1 MGWGAMEI
9 SGGIARADPVKVAL
23 ATLSAQGK
31 SGALFVGPLGS
42 GKTHCV
48 REVVQELSSHQ
59 KLSSRTTVV
68 SAQSLRRRDM
78 RGLLLPSAADS
89 RTAHERYVVAADDL
103 DLWSQSM
110 LHLLADAVDRRTV
123 QLVGAIRS
131 ASVQRVLSAFRPAAS
146 PVIVDLR
153 PWRSSELSLYARTA
167 LDTPLHPLT
176 SAAMVEF
183 AGGNPLCLVELLE
196 QGRAWDH
203 LRRRHEV
210 WSWSESIMV
219 PPITFARVWQRL
231 SETSPALLDV
241 VRTLGAFGP
250 LSLPV
255 LSRIHPVSVLGA
267 AEEQDFVVARAR
279 PGQVEVALS
288 RPVEGRV
295 ALAAAPLL
303 RLRELVAAVLEALSA
318 EGEAD
323 ARGAAAAG
331 ELGMAGNV
339 MMAENARISAA
350 AAALRSHRP
359 QLAAE
364 LAGSSSK
371 SQSVEVRVAA
381 LVEQGCFR
389 EAAVA
394 VAGVAGASAVTELPE
409 YVITSSARAMALT
422 MMTGISPQASRPQ
435 ATSHAD
441 RIDLMCAD
449 AWSGHHLQEVLEQ
462 GRVLIRSD
470 LEGPRRLRCITA
482 TTWAALQLGQVEEG
496 LEVAQL
502 AAIDWDG
509 SEFTTAELLLA
520 SAVGVCHLVR
530 GSIKEARS
538 VAARLCRVGVQ
549 EQWHL
554 AYACGAFLAGRC
566 ALVEARPVVALRRL
580 SEASASLSLAAPTA
594 DHRPILQSL
603 GFAYALSGRNADAGA
618 ARPVRSREGGTAV
631 GPRIGADFADLA
643 EIELMHLQG
652 RRRAALDLAGVT
664 ADRAHAEG
672 ATLVGLLALHAVVRL
687 QPSLGAAKQLAEL
700 GARTDFALATTFAE
714 HAAAAYAPDA
724 PALQEIAERYES
736 LGMRWMAAET
746 AATALTSADGG
757 RLNAGW
763 AVRAKKIL
771 GRLQMEEQLVV
782 PEWWGT
788 ASQRVAPLTAREQ
801 EIAEAAATGET
812 SNQIAARLHLSR
824 RTVEN
829 HLQHVYR
836 KLGVSHRED
845 LALALKAGRSRLDPE
860 AEVVELP
867 SRVD

>member
-1 MGWGAMEI
+1 MEI
-9 SGGIARADPVKVAL
+9 GGGNARADPVKVAL
-23 ATLSAQGK
+23 ATLSDKSK
-31 SGALFVGPLGS
+31 SGAVFVGPLGS

-48 REVVQELSSHQ
+48 LELVQELSSHQ

-68 SAQSLRRRDM
+68 SAKSLRRRDM
-78 RGLLLPSAADS
+78 RGLLLLPSSATDS
-89 RTAHERYVVAADDL
+89 RIGPERYVVAADDL
-103 DLWSQSM
+103 DRWSPDM

-123 QLVGAIRS
+123 QVVGGIRS

-167 LDTPLHPLT
+167 LDTLLHPLT

-196 QGRAWDH
+196 QGRAWDK

-231 SETSPALLDV
+231 GETSPTLLDV
-241 VRTLGAFGP
+241 IRTLGAFGP
-250 LSLPV
+250 LSLAV
-255 LSRIHPVSVLGA
+255 LSRIHPMSVLRA
-267 AEEQDFVVARAR
+267 AEEQDLVVAHAG
-279 PGQVEVALS
+279 PGRIEVVLS

-331 ELGMAGNV
+331 ELGIAGDV
-339 MMAENARISAA
+339 MMTENARISAA

-359 QLAAE
+359 QLAAD
-364 LAGSSSK
+364 LAGASLN

-381 LVEQGCFR
+381 FVEQGRFQ
-389 EAAVA
+389 EAAIA
-394 VAGVAGASAVTELPE
+394 VAGAAGASAADEMSE
-409 YVITSSARAMALT
+409 SVITSPARATALT
-422 MMTGISPQASRPQ
+422 MMTGVYPQASRPH
-435 ATSHAD
+435 ATSQAD
-441 RIDLMCAD
+441 RINLMCAD
-449 AWSGHHLQEVLEQ
+449 AWSGHHLQQVLEQ

-502 AAIDWDG
+502 AAIGWEG
-509 SEFTTAELLLA
+509 SGFTTAEVLLA

-554 AYACGAFLAGRC
+554 AYACGAFLVGRC
-566 ALVEARPVVALRRL
+566 ALVEARPAVALRRL
-580 SEASASLSLAAPTA
+580 SEASASLSLAAPTI
-594 DHRPILQSL
+594 DHSPILQSL
-603 GFAYALSGRNADAGA
+603 GFAYALSGRNADADTIH
-618 ARPVRSREGGTAV
+618 PVRSRGGGPVV
-631 GPRIGADFADLA
+631 GPRIGADLADLA
-643 EIELMHLQG
+643 EVEALHLQG

-664 ADRAHAEG
+664 ADRANAEG
-672 ATLVGLLALHAVVRL
+672 ATLVGLLALHAVVRI
-687 QPSLGAAKQLAEL
+687 QPSLEAARQLAEL
-700 GARTDFALATTFAE
+700 AARTDFTLATTFAE
-714 HAAAAYAPDA
+714 HAAAAYASDA

-746 AATALTSADGG
+746 AATALTSADRA

-763 AVRAKKIL
+763 AVRAKKVL
-771 GRLQMEEQLVV
+771 GPLHMEEQLVV

-801 EIAEAAATGET
+801 EVAEAAANGET
-812 SNQIAARLHLSR
+812 STQIAARLHLSR

-836 KLGVSHRED
+836 KVGVSHRED
-845 LALALKAGRSRLDPE
+845 LALALNVGGSRLDPE
-860 AEVVELP
+860 PEVAEP
-867 SRVD
+867 TSRVD